1 MTNIAIMGFGVVG
14 SGVAQ
19 TLMENADSIS
29 QKYPGLEINIKYILD
44 LRKFPEHPLGD
55 RVVDDINIILN
66 DESVKLVV
74 ETMGGTKPAFDFSK
88 RALESGKSV
97 VTSNKEV
104 VEKHGAE
111 LFRIAKEKGVS
122 YLCEASVGGGIP
134 IIRPL
139 NKCLSAN
146 KIVSICGILNGT
158 CNYILTKM
166 LEEKADYNVALSQA
180 QALGYA
186 ERDPSA
192 DVEGHD
198 TCRKICILSSIAFG
212 KKVSIED
219 VVCEGITEISY
230 DDLTF
235 AKNIGCSI
243 KLLGLAKTNEDGKI
257 SVITAP
263 FMIPKSHMLANIND
277 VYNGICVVGN
287 MVGDVSFIGKGAGS
301 LPTASAV
308 SADVVDALGAG
319 SKMNGWTDE
328 KADLSDVALEKVR
341 FYVRT
346 TASDDNIRSIFG
358 NVDITINGENA
369 MFITPELV
377 EKDLVKKLLTLDG
390 KYSKIRLM

>member
-19 TLMENADSIS
+19 TLMENSDSIS

-55 RVVDDINIILN
+55 RVVDDINVILN
-66 DESVKLVV
+66 DDSVKLVV
-74 ETMGGTKPAFDFSK
+74 ETMGGTKPAYDFSK
-88 RALESGKSV
+88 RALECGKSV

-111 LFRIAKEKGVS
+111 LFEIAKKMGVS

-139 NKCLSAN
+139 NKCLAAN
-146 KIVSICGILNGT
+146 KILSITGILNGT

-166 LEEKADYNVALSQA
+166 LEEKADYSQALSQA
-180 QALGYA
+180 QSLGYA

-198 TCRKICILSSIAFG
+198 TCRKICILSSIALG
-212 KKVSIED
+212 KKVSIDD
-219 VVCEGITEISY
+219 VVCEGITDISY

-243 KLLGLAKTNEDGKI
+243 KLLGRAKINDDGKV

-263 FMIPKSHMLANIND
+263 FMISKSHILANIND

-308 SADVVDALGAG
+308 AADVVDALGAG
-319 SKMNGWTDE
+319 SKMNGWSDE
-328 KADLSDVALEKVR
+328 KADLCDSTHENVR

-346 TASDDNIRSIFG
+346 KAQRKNVEALFG
-358 NVDITINGENA
+358 NVDITEKDGSV
-369 MFITPELV
+369 MFITPEFV
-377 EKDLVKKLLTLDG
+377 EKDLVKKLQSLDG
-390 KYSKIRLM
+390 EYCKIRLM